1 MMPVMDGLEATR
13 RIRGL
18 NRPDARTIPIFA
30 MTANAFADDAE
41 RSRSAGMNE
50 HLTKPIDAAVL
61 TRTIARYVRGQEIGP

>member
-1 MMPVMDGLEATR
+1 
-13 RIRGL
+13 
-18 NRPDARTIPIFA
+18 

-61 TRTIARYVRGQEIGP
+61 TCTIARYVRGRETNP

>member
-1 MMPVMDGLEATR
+1 MPKA
-13 RIRGL
+13 
-18 NRPDARTIPIFA
+18 DAAQVPIVA

-61 TRTIARYVRGQEIGP
+61 TRTIARYVRGRETNP